1 MDRGS
6 YSDKQA
12 NSEEAEACDEK
23 EVKEPVRKRK

>member
-12 NSEEAEACDEK
+12 NSEEAKAGEK
-23 EVKEPVRKRK
+23 EVEEPVRKGK